1 MSCCDKAPERLA
13 VARLRLYIE
22 VRIGVIAKIR
32 GDIMIYIN
40 SKTRIRKIDD
50 KNLQIE
56 ILRPVK
62 KKGTKEER
70 MEWMW
75 DGYYTRLE
83 DAFLAAFR
91 KGLLESADE
100 EYDAR
105 SVIEYIE
112 RAKLEIIRAI
122 KSIDDGE

>member
-1 MSCCDKAPERLA
+1 
-13 VARLRLYIE
+13 
-22 VRIGVIAKIR
+22 
-32 GDIMIYIN
+32 MIYIN
-40 SKTRIRKIDD
+40 SRLRIRKIDD

-56 ILRPVK
+56 VLRPVK
-62 KKGTKEER
+62 KKDTKEER

-83 DAFLAAFR
+83 EAFLAAFR
-91 KGLLESADE
+91 KQLLESAE
-100 EYDAR
+100 EEHDAK

-122 KSIDDGE
+122 NSVAEGE